1 MKNRL
6 DAYSSSS
13 FSFNITI
20 KYLVALGLIAALS
33 FAGFLG
39 LYHFIKI
46 TKTYYAVINDSG
58 RQRMLSQR
66 IALLSRHIIHEKGA
80 GGQKKMRQQLLE
92 AATHMEKI
100 QSQLTRNVVSQA
112 ARAIYFS
119 APAFLDSHVRRYVE
133 AAKALADEP
142 ANKLVSGN
150 PHKDMIE
157 TESYKLLQLLDN
169 LVDIYQKESEE
180 SVQYTLPLAGF
191 TLVIIML
198 VLLVEGLF
206 IFRPT
211 INRLQTEAL
220 QLLESKKALSE
231 AQRISRAGSWGWNIA
246 NNDFYWSDEAFLL
259 YGRKPGEIEPTL
271 DIFLES
277 IHADDRDMVLKAMRE
292 ALARNEP
299 FDIEHRVYGPD
310 SVNRIVRAQGEV
322 TLRDETGKP
331 VRMVGSVHDITERAR
346 AEKALQERNKYIKLL
361 QEIAVK
367 ANEAQDTEEVLRFCV
382 KKICDLTEWPI
393 GHVYAFSGDS
403 RDELIPMNIW
413 HTKDEKQFNI
423 FHAITMKTSF
433 NRGAG
438 LPGRVLLSG
447 KPAWIVDVTKDPNFP
462 RAKLAKNIGVKAGV
476 AFPVLAGESV
486 EAVLE
491 FFSPESFEPDEDML
505 GVLQQVGIQI
515 GRIIE
520 RKHAAEALSKSK
532 EALEE
537 RVKEAT
543 GELMAANEHLRI
555 EIAERKRS
563 DEFLRES
570 EERLTRILETIT
582 EGIYFVNQ
590 EGRITFVNAAAEKIF
605 GISRKELFKM
615 TYSDFKWKVTKP
627 NGKPLGEND
636 LPFAIIKKSGKPVH
650 GLEFTYERLDGN
662 RVIVSINA
670 APLRD
675 SSGAFLGMVAVQS
688 DITEKK
694 ALENQLYQAQ
704 KLESIGQLA
713 AGVAHEINTP
723 IQYVGDNTKFLQ
735 TAFEDIVVLL
745 EKHGQ
750 LMAALKSGVATDEII
765 KDVEIAAKE
774 RDMEYLLEEAPKA
787 IKQSL
792 TGVDRVADIVRAMK
806 EFSHPGAKE
815 KTPTDINKAIENT
828 ITVTKNEWKY
838 VAEMKTDF
846 DNTLPLTPCLPGDFN
861 QVILNLITNAAYAIS
876 EAVDR
881 DGAKGVIEIKT
892 RRNGNNVEIRVSDTG
907 AGVPE
912 NVRHKI
918 FDPFFTTK
926 DVGKGTGQG
935 LAISRSVIADKHG
948 GSITFETEDG
958 KGTTFIVRL
967 PL

>member
-1 MKNRL
+1 MKSRQ

-33 FAGFLG
+33 FIGFLG

-46 TKTYYAVINDSG
+46 TKTYSAVINDSG

-66 IALLSRHIIHEKGA
+66 ITLLSRHIIHDKEA
-80 GGQKKMRQQLLE
+80 GGQKMRQQLLE
-92 AATHMEKI
+92 AAAHMEKI
-100 QSQLTRNVVSQA
+100 QNQLTGNVVSQV
-112 ARAIYFS
+112 ARDIYFS
-119 APAFLDSHVRRYVE
+119 EPALLDSRVRRYVE
-133 AAKALADEP
+133 AAKALANEP
-142 ANKLVSGN
+142 VDKLVYGN
-150 PHKDMIE
+150 PHKEMIE

-180 SVQYTLPLAGF
+180 STQYTLPLAGF
-191 TLVIIML
+191 TLVVILL
-198 VLLVEGLF
+198 VLLAEGLF

-231 AQRISRAGSWGWNIA
+231 AQRISRAGSWDWNIVT
-246 NNDFYWSDEAFLL
+246 DEVYWSDEAFLL
-259 YGRKPGEIEPTL
+259 YGHKPGEIEPTL
-271 DIFLES
+271 EIFLQS
-277 IHADDRDMVLKAMRE
+277 VYADDKEMVLKAINE
-292 ALARNEP
+292 ALEGNKP

-322 TLRDETGKP
+322 TLHDEAGKP
-331 VRMVGSVHDITERAR
+331 IRMVGSVHDITERAH

-367 ANEAQDTEEVLRFCV
+367 ANEAQNTEEVLMFCV

-413 HTKDEKQFNI
+413 HTKDEKQFNV

-462 RAKLAKNIGVKAGV
+462 RAKLAKNIGVKTGV

-491 FFSPESFEPDEDML
+491 FFSPEIFEPDEEML

-532 EALEE
+532 EALED
-537 RVKEAT
+537 RVREAT
-543 GELMAANEHLRI
+543 AELTATNEYLNI
-555 EIAERKRS
+555 EMKDRERADKS
-563 DEFLRES
+563 LRES

-582 EGIYFVNQ
+582 EGVYFVNQ

-605 GISRKELFKM
+605 GMSREELFRM

-627 NGKPLGEND
+627 NGKPLEED
-636 LPFAIIKKSGKPVH
+636 DFPFAIIKKTGKPVH
-650 GLEFTYERLDGN
+650 GLEFTYERLDGD
-662 RVIVSINA
+662 RVMVLINA

-675 SSGAFLGMVAVQS
+675 SSGAFLGMVAIQS

-745 EKHGQ
+745 EKHEQ
-750 LMAALKSGVATDEII
+750 LMAALKSGAVTDEII
-765 KDVEIAAKE
+765 KDVETVAKE

-787 IKQSL
+787 IEQSL
-792 TGVDRVADIVRAMK
+792 AGVDRVAGIVRAMK

-815 KTPTDINKAIENT
+815 KTPTDINKAIKNT
-828 ITVTKNEWKY
+828 IIVAKNEWKY

-846 DNTLPLTPCLPGDFN
+846 DDTLPLTPCLPGDFN
-861 QVILNLITNAAYAIS
+861 QVILNLITNAAYTIS
-876 EAVDR
+876 EAA
-881 DGAKGVIEIKT
+881 DGADTDKGVIEIKT
-892 RRNGNNVEIRVSDTG
+892 RRNGDNVEIRVSDTG
-907 AGVPE
+907 TGIPE
-912 NVRHKI
+912 DVRRKI

-948 GSITFETEDG
+948 GTITFETEDG